1 MIYTVISTN
10 PDEFPQTAARNGQQ
24 VSYQHMNKE
33 ALVQWYGDNWGI
45 EASHNRLIV
54 DTIIDSLA
62 GEYEILAGLTDDE
75 YTDMP
80 ANLTPDEAAEELFD
94 LIQTGTPNIRDYNAA
109 NNNIIPPADWLER
122 VADLFTQTSGP
133 KLLPFHN
140 ELKNYL
146 DSAATAL
153 AAESKH
159 GAPIPVAIRTRLQID
174 TFLLQSAVA
183 ESTDVGDAI
192 DLLQTIKANF
202 QPLTDDMAPQT
213 YDYQPRGSTPKDKK
227 VSASDV
233 INRRTYYIL

>member
-1 MIYTVISTN
+1 MMYTVISTD
-10 PDEFPQTAARNGQQ
+10 PDEFPQRATRNGQQ
-24 VSYQHMNKE
+24 VSYQHMDEE
-33 ALVQWYGDNWGI
+33 ALIQWYGDNWGI
-45 EASHNRLIV
+45 EASHDRLIV

-75 YTDMP
+75 YIDDEYIDMP

-153 AAESKH
+153 ATESRH
-159 GAPIPVAIRTRLQID
+159 EAPIPVAIRTRLQID

-183 ESTDVGDAI
+183 ESTNVGDAI

-213 YDYQPRGSTPKDKK
+213 YDHQPRGSTPKDKK
-227 VSASDV
+227 LSASD
-233 INRRTYYIL
+233 YE